1 MWQWLASIAP
11 VAVLFSAIA
20 FFRVRI
26 PRAGALGLAT
36 ALASAA
42 LLGTLTLPVLADSV
56 GGGLSAALS
65 ILYAVWPAIFLYEF
79 MREGESFTVLK
90 DAATSLSGDRM
101 ILVLLF
107 GWVFSSFLQSIT
119 GFGVPVAVCAPFL
132 IALGVR
138 PVAAVMLTLLGHAWA
153 NTYGT
158 LGLAW
163 DALVD
168 LSGVQNVAATSLYA
182 GIFLWLINLSGAL
195 IMCFLY
201 GRGPAVRHA
210 LPFVLAVSAV
220 MAGGQIAVGQVNPT
234 IAAFV
239 PTAAAFVLVLGAFRL
254 GIYTSEWSCQSR
266 LLDAPA
272 QADAPPAA
280 PATPATGNVLTSA
293 APFLFLAA
301 SSLLL
306 FTLPGLH
313 DSLSGLRLLG
323 VPLFYHAGTVL
334 TLTAVFALLLL
345 RREGGVDRAG
355 TASACRAALTKLLP
369 TSLGIAALLVL
380 ARLLFNTGQIEILA
394 QGVAATAGIAYLP
407 FTAALGTFGAF
418 VTSSN
423 MSSNILL
430 AAFQSEV
437 AAQLAAPA
445 PLILAA
451 QTAGGAAGAVIGPS
465 TILLG
470 ATTAGVQGREGEILR
485 PLLVISLAQALVVG
499 LALSVWI
506 GVAA

>member
-168 LSGVQNVAATSLYA
+168 LSGVQDVAATSLYA

-254 GIYTSEWSCQSR
+254 GIYTSEWSCPSR
-266 LLDAPA
+266 LLAAPS
-272 QADAPPAA
+272 QADVPTAPAA
-280 PATPATGNVLTSA
+280 PAAGNVLTSA

-313 DSLSGLRLLG
+313 EALSGLRLLG

-355 TASACRAALTKLLP
+355 TVRACRAALAKLLP

-445 PLILAA
+445 PLVLAA

-499 LALSVWI
+499 LALSLWI
-506 GVAA
+506 GVGA